1 MKHKQHKYNRIHYL
15 EEKYSPTKI
24 AQGEILSKETVSRIK
39 KESYNNKKH
48 LHVDTILGQTKNPE
62 MIKEEVHD
70 IVDHMDFRDV
80 CPRCTSEQVI
90 SVVVLYCQRQHNR
103 VFKEERTALWN
114 RYGLSWKLYARVVAN
129 LLGSYRCERLLEFNQ
144 N

>member
-1 MKHKQHKYNRIHYL
+1 MNNKQHKYNRIRYL
-15 EEKYSPTKI
+15 EDKYSPTKI
-24 AQGEILSKETVSRIK
+24 AQGEILTKETVSRIK

-48 LHVDTILGQTKNPE
+48 LYVDTILGQTKNPE
-62 MIKEEVHD
+62 RIKDEVHD

-80 CPRCTSEQVI
+80 CPRCTSEQLI

-103 VFKEERTALWN
+103 VFKEEGTALWN
-114 RYGLSWKLYARVVAN
+114 RYGLTWKLYARVVAN
-129 LLGSYRCERLLEFNQ
+129 LLSKYRGGKLLSFNQ